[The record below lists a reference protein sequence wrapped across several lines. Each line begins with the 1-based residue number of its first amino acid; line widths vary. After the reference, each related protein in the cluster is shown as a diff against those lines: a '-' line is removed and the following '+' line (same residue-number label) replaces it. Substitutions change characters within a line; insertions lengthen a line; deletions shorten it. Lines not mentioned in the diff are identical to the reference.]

1 MLQPAGEEKQQAKK
15 ARKANTQA
23 ESVLRQVRA
32 TAGKDANGKAELW
45 WYVPENASDQSNKRR
60 RGWWLYEL
68 SASGKEGCF
77 EIQGGLE
84 HIQKTKKSLQTDV
97 FRIRDFPF
105 KQLQVKSRVGT
116 RWVKQ
121 TKMWTARA
129 LTDTELK
136 QAEAALIQDQ
146 DDDSDDP
153 EYEPT
158 DGDQAESEND
168 MTPKRVCRGR
178 AQR

>member
-1 MLQPAGEEKQQAKK
+1 M
-15 ARKANTQA
+15 
-23 ESVLRQVRA
+23 
-32 TAGKDANGKAELW
+32 
-45 WYVPENASDQSNKRR
+45 
-60 RGWWLYEL
+60 
-68 SASGKEGCF
+68 
-77 EIQGGLE
+77 
-84 HIQKTKKSLQTDV
+84 QKTKTSLQTDV

-105 KQLQVKSRVGT
+105 KQLQVKSRAGT

-146 DDDSDDP
+146 DDESDDP
-153 EYEPT
+153 DYEPT